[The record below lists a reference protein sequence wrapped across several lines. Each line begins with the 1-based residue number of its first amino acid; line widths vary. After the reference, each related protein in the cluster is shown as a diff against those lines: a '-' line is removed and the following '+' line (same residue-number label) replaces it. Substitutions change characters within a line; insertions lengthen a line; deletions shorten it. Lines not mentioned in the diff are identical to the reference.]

1 MPPARRRPD
10 GAAAAALYRNRESVN
25 IDQAGVIAGT
35 GVKEGLP
42 KLSVLDQDKS
52 A

>member
-10 GAAAAALYRNRESVN
+10 GAVAALYRNRESVN

-35 GVKEGLP
+35 GVKEGLR
-42 KLSVLDQDKS
+42 KL
-52 A
+52 